1 MDPRRTEPRFERQ
14 VDVELTHAGTT
25 YTGVTR
31 DLSLS
36 GLCARF
42 DTAFAF
48 GDRVSLRFTVPGQPQ
63 PVDVQGEVR
72 WSQAAPE
79 GGKFYGVHFLGL
91 RARDVWA
98 LNRFFQ
104 SSPGGGPSK

>member
-1 MDPRRTEPRFERQ
+1 MDPRRTEPRFDRQ
-14 VDVELTHAGTT
+14 VDVVLTHAGTT
-25 YTGVTR
+25 YNGVTR

-42 DTAFAF
+42 DATFAF
-48 GDRVSLRFTVPGQPQ
+48 GERVKLQFSVPGHGQQ
-63 PVDVQGEVR
+63 VEVDGEVR
-72 WSQAAPE
+72 WSQPAPE
-79 GGKFYGVHFLGL
+79 GGKYYGVHFLGL

-104 SSPGGGPSK
+104 TGPGGPPK

>member
-1 MDPRRTEPRFERQ
+1 MDPRRTEPRFDRA
-14 VDVELTHAGTT
+14 VDVTLTHAATT

-42 DTAFAF
+42 DAIFAF
-48 GDRVSLRFTVPGQPQ
+48 GERVTLKFAVPGHPQ
-63 PVDVQGEVR
+63 PVETQGEVR

-79 GGKFYGVHFLGL
+79 GGKYYGIHFLGL
-91 RARDVWA
+91 RARDVYA

-104 SSPGGGPSK
+104 SSSGPVK

>member
-1 MDPRRTEPRFERQ
+1 MDPRRTEPRFERH
-14 VDVELTHAGTT
+14 VDVTLTHAGVA

-42 DTAFAF
+42 EAAFAF
-48 GDRVSLRFTVPGQPQ
+48 GARVALRFTVPGHP
-63 PVDVQGEVR
+63 PVEVEGEVR

-91 RARDVWA
+91 RAKDVWA
-98 LNRFFQ
+98 LNKFFQ
-104 SSPGGGPSK
+104 SSPGPVK